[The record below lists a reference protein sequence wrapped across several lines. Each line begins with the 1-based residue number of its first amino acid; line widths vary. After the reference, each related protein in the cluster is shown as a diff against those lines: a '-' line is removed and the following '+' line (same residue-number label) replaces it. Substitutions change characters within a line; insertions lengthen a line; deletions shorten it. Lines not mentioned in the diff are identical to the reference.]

1 MRRTIKMILTGAVLA
16 PVLVAGLIAGT
27 GTANAVA
34 NGEPVP
40 IGKYTFAVK
49 LTMTGI
55 PTADGGRR
63 NSACSGALISPE
75 WIITAGHCFRTFDGV
90 RVDFPPADLTTATIG
105 RTDLTGTGGHVVKVI
120 AVQQS
125 KTTDVALAKLETRVT
140 DIQPLRV
147 GTVPAAIGS
156 VVRITGYGSLTSTN
170 PVPATRLM
178 TGQMKVVS
186 LTSSIT
192 GLQGYAPQPNTTPC
206 PYDSGAPYFME
217 FRANRPML
225 VAVVSDGPSCPHSQ
239 VESGARTDN
248 ISDWILRVIGKRWR
262 G

>member
-1 MRRTIKMILTGAVLA
+1 VRRTFKMVLTGAVLA
-16 PVLVAGLIAGT
+16 PVLAAGLIAGT

-63 NSACSGALISPE
+63 NSACSGSLISPE

-90 RVDFPPADLTTATIG
+90 RVEYPVADLTTATVG
-105 RTDLTGTGGHVVKVI
+105 RTDLTGTGGHVIKIV
-120 AVQQS
+120 AVRQS
-125 KTTDVALAKLETRVT
+125 ATTDVSLAKLETPIR
-140 DIQPLRV
+140 DIKPLRV
-147 GTVPAAIGS
+147 GTQPAPIDS
-156 VVRITGYGSLTSTN
+156 VVRITGFGSLTSTN

-192 GLQGYAPQPNTTPC
+192 GLQGFAPQSNTTPC
-206 PYDSGAPYFME
+206 PYDSGAPYFQEM
-217 FRANRPML
+217 RAVRPVL
-225 VAVVSDGPSCPHSQ
+225 VAVVSDGPGCPHSE

-248 ISDWILRVIGKRWR
+248 IADWIFTVIGKRWR

>member
-1 MRRTIKMILTGAVLA
+1 MVLTGAVLA
-16 PVLVAGLIAGT
+16 PVLAAGLIAGT

-63 NSACSGALISPE
+63 NSACSGSLISPE

-90 RVDFPPADLTTATIG
+90 RVDYPVADLTTATVG
-105 RTDLTGTGGHVVKVI
+105 RTDLTGTGGHVIKIV
-120 AVQQS
+120 AVRQS
-125 KTTDVALAKLETRVT
+125 ATTDVSLAKLETPIK

-147 GTVPAAIGS
+147 GTRPAAIDS
-156 VVRITGYGSLTSTN
+156 VVRITGFGSLTSTN

-178 TGQMKVVS
+178 TGQMTVVS

-192 GLQGYAPQPNTTPC
+192 GLRGLAPQANTTPC
-206 PYDSGAPYFME
+206 PYDSGAPYFQEM
-217 FRANRPML
+217 RGLRPVL
-225 VAVVSDGPSCPHSQ
+225 VAVVSNGPSCPHTE

-248 ISDWILRVIGKRWR
+248 IADWIFTVIGKRWR